1 MGDFGICG
9 SPFLISDWSL
19 IDSQKGASILPISKA
34 RKEELVAEYRELL
47 EQSNG
52 FALVEAIGMSVAQT
66 QNLRKKV
73 YEAGGKYVVGKNTLI
88 RIALEQAG
96 WAVPTDE
103 LLGPTAIIFGRD
115 DFPNVAKSVLNFI
128 KDENLSDKLAVKG
141 GVLGGQEILS
151 GADVVTVS
159 ELPSLPEMQ
168 AQIIGLIVAPS
179 RNLVTILQQAESGVV
194 NVLQAWLDKDEAGS
208 DDAA

>member
-1 MGDFGICG
+1 LRVA
-9 SPFLISDWSL
+9 FLISDWSL
-19 IDSQKGASILPISKA
+19 IDLQKGASVLPITKD

-47 EQSNG
+47 EASNG
-52 FALVEAIGMSVAQT
+52 FALVEAKGMSVIQT
-66 QNLRKKV
+66 QSLRKKV

-103 LLGPTAIIFGRD
+103 LLGPTAIVFGRD
-115 DFPNVAKSVLNFI
+115 NFPAVAKAVLNFI
-128 KDENLSDKLAVKG
+128 KDENLGEKMAVKG
-141 GVLGGQEILS
+141 GVLGGQEVLS
-151 GADVVTVS
+151 GADVVSVS
-159 ELPSLPEMQ
+159 DLPSLPELQ

-194 NVLQAWLDKDEAGS
+194 NVLQAWVDKDKEGSS